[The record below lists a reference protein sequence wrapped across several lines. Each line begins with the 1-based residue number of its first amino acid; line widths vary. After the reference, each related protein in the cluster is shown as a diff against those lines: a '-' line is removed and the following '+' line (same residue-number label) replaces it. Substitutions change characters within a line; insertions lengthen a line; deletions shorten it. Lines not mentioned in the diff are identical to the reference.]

1 MFSPPFQNPDISS
14 FGPLHRCDEEH
25 PMYMRRKKEKAA
37 YVNYEKKAGMERDE
51 DGKRKGEFRW
61 GVSERRRR
69 GKREEIEKEEKSHDD
84 ASATSSGLVAV
95 ATDRSGATAAAAFA
109 FC

>member
-61 GVSERRRR
+61 GGIREKKKKKKGKMRRSR
-69 GKREEIEKEEKSHDD
+69 
-84 ASATSSGLVAV
+84 
-95 ATDRSGATAAAAFA
+95 
-109 FC
+109 